1 MKDVNEN
8 KLKKR
13 LFIAIEIPED
23 VRDDIYNLTAGMFKD
38 KKYVKVV
45 PVSNIHLTLKFLGDT
60 DINEID
66 RIKSAIKGTAGQ
78 FEKFNYKISGSIN
91 AFPEYQNARV
101 VFVEIE
107 SGGEQICKI
116 YNELENNLSRIKI
129 EREKRKFSPHITVA
143 RLKNRENL
151 KELIN
156 KQEKKINRTL
166 SCNGLTLFES
176 QLKPEGARYIV
187 LDKFSFK

>member
-1 MKDVNEN
+1 MKDVNKN
-8 KLKKR
+8 KLEKR
-13 LFIAIEIPED
+13 LFIAIEIPEAI
-23 VRDDIYNLTAGMFKD
+23 RDDVYNLTAGMFKD
-38 KKYVKVV
+38 KKYVRLV
-45 PVSNIHLTLKFLGDT
+45 PVSSIHLTLKFLGNT
-60 DINEID
+60 DINKIG
-66 RIKSAIKGTAGQ
+66 RIKGAIKETAGQ
-78 FEKFNYKISGSIN
+78 FEKFNYKISGAID
-91 AFPEYQNARV
+91 AFPERQNARV

-129 EREKRKFSPHITVA
+129 EKEKRKFSPHITVA

-151 KELIN
+151 EELIN

-166 SCNGLTLFES
+166 SCTGITLFES

-187 LDKFSFK
+187 LDKFSLK